1 MEQRQCVLLVGD
13 LEWCKK
19 SLVQLLLGFDPTKV
33 ICFSGQELSSLQTLP
48 QKQAKTKLGHEFDAV
63 VFDALVSICPDSLGI
78 SIGTIKAG
86 GLLILCMPILIVDD
100 LWMKRFRK
108 VIYDYVIET
117 EGFYKVEQGD
127 TFPLLSIPEQVVN
140 DLKNSERGDQ
150 LKAVEAIYK
159 VACGHR
165 RRPLVLSADRGR
177 GKSAALGIAAARLL
191 QDGKRY
197 ILVTAP
203 SLATAATVFKH
214 AALVLPEATVSQG
227 LICLLGAEIRF
238 IAPDALIKSTAVVDL
253 LLVDEAAA
261 IPAIML
267 EKMLEQY
274 SRIVFSTTLHGYEG
288 TGQGFSVRF
297 KQLLDQK
304 APDWRAY
311 HLDKPIRWLEDD
323 QLEAMSFNA
332 LLLNAEPV
340 LKKLVFTA
348 TIDKCVV
355 EKLDRQYLI
364 ENDPLLRELFGLM
377 VLAHYRT
384 RPSDLKMLLEH
395 DGMSIY
401 AVRYQGHII
410 GSAWVVNEGGLSAD
424 VAEGVYQGERR
435 LPGNLL
441 PQSLIS
447 HAGLK
452 SAGTLRY
459 RRLVRIV
466 VHPALQRRRLGTALI
481 ARVFGDCAED
491 NIDLLGAS
499 FGAEIGLIEYWHQA
513 DFRAVRLGSQ
523 PDVVSGCHSLMMMK
537 ASSKKGAEVLV
548 KLCSRFQVQWPIL
561 LSTQFKGLDTFLVLK
576 ISSLEGMKA
585 ELIPDWDWQDVN
597 SFVHSLRTYESC
609 QVSLIKFAG
618 LILDNTD
625 MLAGLSSRQQKLLV
639 LLLIQQYPLKSV
651 VQMLSY
657 TGKKELLVAL
667 KEAIS
672 LLISLSGYD
681 VFYSSR

>member
-1 MEQRQCVLLVGD
+1 MEQRQCLMLVGD
-13 LEWCKK
+13 VEWCKK
-19 SLVQLLLGFDPTKV
+19 SIVQLLIGFDSTKV
-33 ICFSGQELSSLQTLP
+33 ICFSGQELPLLLTLP
-48 QKQAKTKLGHEFDAV
+48 QKQAQTKLGHEFDAV
-63 VFDALVSICPDSLGI
+63 VFDASVSICPDSLGI

-108 VIYDYVIET
+108 VIYDYVIAT

-127 TFPLLSIPEQVVN
+127 VFPLLSIPEQVIN
-140 DLKNSERGDQ
+140 DLKNCERGDQ
-150 LKAVEAIYK
+150 LKAVQAIHK
-159 VACGHR
+159 VVYGHR

-191 QDGKRY
+191 QDGKRK

-203 SLATAATVFKH
+203 SLAIAATVFKH
-214 AALVLPEATVSQG
+214 ASLLLPEAAVSKG

-261 IPAIML
+261 IPAVML

-297 KQLLDQK
+297 KKLLDQK
-304 APDWRAY
+304 APGWKV
-311 HLDKPIRWLEDD
+311 HHMNKPIRWLEDD
-323 QLEAMSFNA
+323 QLEAMSFDA

-340 LKKLVFTA
+340 QKKLVLNA
-348 TIDKCVV
+348 TIDQCVL

-364 ENDPLLRELFGLM
+364 ENDSLLRELFGLM

-384 RPSDLKMLLEH
+384 RPSDLKMLIDHE
-395 DGMSIY
+395 GMSIY
-401 AVRYQGHII
+401 VVRYQGHIV
-410 GSAWVVNEGGLSAD
+410 GSAWVVNEGELSAN

-435 LPGNLL
+435 LAGHLL

-447 HAGLK
+447 HVGLK

-466 VHPALQRRRLGTALI
+466 VHPELQRRRLGTALI
-481 ARVFGDCAED
+481 TRVFEDCVED
-491 NIDLLGAS
+491 KIDLLGAS
-499 FGAEIGLIEYWHQA
+499 FGADIGLIEYWHQA
-513 DFRAVRLGSQ
+513 EFRAVRLGSQ
-523 PDVVSGCHSLMMMK
+523 RDDVGGCHSMMMMK
-537 ASSKKGAEVLV
+537 APSKKGAEVLA

-561 LSTQFKGLDTFLVLK
+561 LSTQFKGLDTLLVLK

-585 ELIPDWDWQDVN
+585 ELLPDWDWQDVN
-597 SFVHSLRTYESC
+597 SFAHSLRTYESC
-609 QVSLIKFAG
+609 QISLIKFTG
-618 LILDNTD
+618 TILCNTA
-625 MLAGLSSRQQKLLV
+625 MLAALSSRQQQLLV
-639 LLLIQQYPLKSV
+639 LLLIQQQPLVNV
-651 VQMLSY
+651 VQKLGY
-657 TGKKELLVAL
+657 TGKKELLLAL
-667 KEAIS
+667 RAAIS
-672 LLISLSGYD
+672 HLI
-681 VFYSSR
+681 